1 MVNACVPRTP
11 YMRVTACYIFC
22 LCGNLMKKVNGL
34 QCISLVVAAFL
45 LTTLPFF
52 GATDTRTLWSHWFS
66 SVIFYLSAIYST
78 YRYYKIDN
86 PNEDP
91 IRNSIY
97 SSQNLI
103 VSQVFVF
110 AILVYGYISLLD
122 GIKTS
127 SMLQAY
133 AAISMYVSFFSIP
146 TYYKLR
152 GYISELKKTKNINN
166 FLGIPPDCWPLILCV
181 ISFIILFSNII
192 LIYCDIKEPN
202 TNKWVFTFFGTII
215 STIIFVL
222 SNTLE
227 AIISNKYGLST
238 ENPEN
243 KES

>member
-11 YMRVTACYIFC
+11 YMRVTACYIF
-22 LCGNLMKKVNGL
+22 LFMWKSYEKSKWPTMYKLSGSSVFYL
-34 QCISLVVAAFL
+34 QPYL
-45 LTTLPFF
+45 FF

-152 GYISELKKTKNINN
+152 GYISELKK
-166 FLGIPPDCWPLILCV
+166 
-181 ISFIILFSNII
+181 
-192 LIYCDIKEPN
+192 
-202 TNKWVFTFFGTII
+202 NKKI
-215 STIIFVL
+215 
-222 SNTLE
+222 
-227 AIISNKYGLST
+227 
-238 ENPEN
+238 
-243 KES
+243 